1 MRLLILRSEQRRS
14 CRVSAKSRQEL
25 PKYQS
30 IWSIPWN
37 HTFIMCV
44 IFISINSY
52 SIDDFSSHEYRN
64 FEKIQRNRFPLLLS
78 KTVLFWNKKISK
90 SRNRTR
96 LCLRA
101 GLFQRSVNKECRSP
115 TFLILKKR
123 SPVPFFDKSLF
134 NERLSRLH
142 GQTYLF
148 LGSDL
153 LFHLFAAQLTASC
166 IDIRPMFFTN
176 HTVDTIFLQDVI
188 KC

>member
-1 MRLLILRSEQRRS
+1 MSIGILKKSRETAFLCCYPKQFSSEIKK
-14 CRVSAKSRQEL
+14 SAK
-25 PKYQS
+25 
-30 IWSIPWN
+30 
-37 HTFIMCV
+37 
-44 IFISINSY
+44 
-52 SIDDFSSHEYRN
+52 
-64 FEKIQRNRFPLLLS
+64 
-78 KTVLFWNKKISK
+78 
-90 SRNRTR
+90 
-96 LCLRA
+96 A
-101 GLFQRSVNKECRSP
+101 GTAPVFVSDLAFFQRSVNKECRSP